1 MVKKRA
7 FTLIELLVVIAII
20 AILAAILFP
29 VFAQA
34 RSKARQTSD
43 LSNLKQIGLGTL
55 MYAQDYDEHMIGA
68 WVLDNSP
75 ACTPGPVVYL
85 DAMIQPYTKNEQIFL
100 SPQLAFN
107 QDDPA
112 PDWYCYPKMVNKT
125 PSGKSTRFSY
135 AVNSVGV
142 WNAARTP
149 WKDNDFSPS
158 AHKGITSAFTN
169 GGGETTLAALADPS
183 DTIYIIDGHCP
194 DMWSDGHL
202 DYAMGRGR
210 SDWSCV
216 GKDWSG
222 TPEKVGFFMNMNN
235 MVFTDGHSKARK
247 HGQTYAHEWTVQD
260 DKLADPDIN

>member
-1 MVKKRA
+1 MKRRG

-34 RSKARQTSD
+34 RSKARQAGDMT
-43 LSNLKQIGLGTL
+43 NLKQIGLGTL

-68 WVLDNSP
+68 WALDNSEQ
-75 ACTPGPVVYL
+75 CKPGPVVYL
-85 DAMIQPYTKNEQIFL
+85 DAMIQPYIKNEQIFL
-100 SPQLAFN
+100 SPELAYN
-107 QDDPA
+107 QSDPA
-112 PDWYCYPKMVNKT
+112 PDWYCYSKMINKT
-125 PSGKSTRFSY
+125 PSGTSTRFSY

-142 WNAARTP
+142 WDAGRTP
-149 WKDNDFSPS
+149 WKDGNLTAS

-169 GGGETTLAALADPS
+169 GGGETTLAQLEDPS

-202 DYAMGRGR
+202 DYPMGRGR
-210 SDWSCV
+210 SDWSCI

-222 TPEKVGFFMNMNN
+222 TPERLGYFQSRNS
-235 MVFTDGHSKARK
+235 MVFTDGHAATRK

-260 DKLADPDIN
+260 DKKSDPDLP